1 MISKTKVSDAFSP
14 FRYLHFYFEGRIA
27 MNKVEEVKELLTDTV
42 ARIYST
48 IKDNSL
54 EVTKEKGKVPQVR
67 SVRPTRHTIKWKAKN
82 H

>member
-1 MISKTKVSDAFSP
+1 
-14 FRYLHFYFEGRIA
+14 